1 MNEKKKLLAGIAAA
15 VFTAGLISGI
25 MSGNPFAKKKTT
37 NFGFV
42 GDVLDSFKYDL
53 NVSERKTA
61 KEYEPLDMK
70 KIETRLSS
78 IKSESDS
85 LKVEEIK
92 NNRGEIT
99 GTKDYKKNGT
109 VVVTVLE
116 KGKIISTETIE
127 KIKNNKYDGKA
138 ELVYSDGVKQT
149 YTYKKGIKEGAAEI
163 LFNNGDREQYI
174 YKNDVPEGK
183 AAYYFSNGDKE
194 IYSYKNGVL
203 EGEAEYI
210 YADGRKETYKYINGE
225 RQ

>member
-15 VFTAGLISGI
+15 VLTAGIISGI
-25 MSGNPFAKKKTT
+25 MSGNPFAKKKPK

-42 GDVLDSFKYDL
+42 ENVLKNFQYDL
-53 NVSERKTA
+53 NVSERRTA
-61 KEYEPLDMK
+61 PEYKPLDMK
-70 KIETRLSS
+70 SIEAKVKD
-78 IKSESDS
+78 IKSENDS
-85 LKVEEIK
+85 LKIEEIK
-92 NNRGEIT
+92 NNKGEIT
-99 GTKDYKKNGT
+99 GTKEYKKNGT
-109 VVVTVLE
+109 VIVTVLE

-127 KIKNNKYDGKA
+127 KEKNNKYNGKA

-149 YTYKKGIKEGAAEI
+149 YTYKKGIKEGEAQI

-183 AAYYFSNGDKE
+183 AVYYFSNGDKE
-194 IYSYKNGVL
+194 VYSYKNGVL

-210 YADGRKETYKYINGE
+210 YADGRKETYKYVNGE